1 MRLLRLIRLIRAARL
16 VRKIVDE
23 SNKVV
28 VWVPP
33 ARYANVTSEEA
44 ETIVSML
51 KVLSMIYD
59 RILDKNLGVCV
70 SAFVEWMEEN
80 NTTTSV
86 NPMTIL
92 RKVKE
97 NNDDLLPSIPDYF
110 DDILLD
116 ILMYKDTVL
125 THSLTHS
132 LTHFLTYLLTHSI
145 THSLTYSLTHSLTH
159 CHSLTH
165 SLTHSLLLTHYY
177 SLTYSLTHSLTHS
190 LTITWTDTHS
200 RSIESLNGA

>member
-1 MRLLRLIRLIRAARL
+1 M
-16 VRKIVDE
+16 
-23 SNKVV
+23 V

-80 NTTTSV
+80 NSTANV

-92 RKVKE
+92 RKV
-97 NNDDLLPSIPDYF
+97 L
-110 DDILLD
+110 
-116 ILMYKDTVL
+116 
-125 THSLTHS
+125 
-132 LTHFLTYLLTHSI
+132 
-145 THSLTYSLTHSLTH
+145 THSLTYSLTHL
-159 CHSLTH
+159 LTH
-165 SLTHSLLLTHYY
+165 SLTHSP
-177 SLTYSLTHSLTHS
+177 THSLT
-190 LTITWTDTHS
+190 
-200 RSIESLNGA
+200 RSQG